1 MLSREYPEFWGF
13 VTQNETLYFFIY
25 FAYTEHIQKLL
36 EIVSF
41 KVLNTQNPRIFL
53 PCIRKLCATAKPA
66 RVPCRQASP
75 YPVSRVSSIA
85 YKLLSC
91 KTRIAVGERSL
102 KVSTE
107 GDE

>member
-1 MLSREYPEFWGF
+1 M
-13 VTQNETLYFFIY
+13 
-25 FAYTEHIQKLL
+25 L

-41 KVLNTQNPRIFL
+41 EVVNIQNPRIFL
-53 PCIRKLCATAKPA
+53 PSIRKLCATAKPA
-66 RVPCRQASP
+66 RVPCRKASP

-102 KVSTE
+102 KVSIE
-107 GDE
+107 GNE